1 MIISSNPSIGKGQ
14 LSSSFPHQQSK
25 KQNQSSAGLMLHSP
39 FWWGVYGFSLSQY
52 ISATSAE
59 CLTHTASAPSI
70 PQQAR
75 ERDPQAVQ
83 PASGKHC
90 SRESQLKKKKK
101 SKDNRT
107 HEALTVTLKREFRV
121 PGPRMGWS
129 GLGHLP
135 RGAVAHPA
143 SGILGL

>member
-83 PASGKHC
+83 PAS
-90 SRESQLKKKKK
+90 R
-101 SKDNRT
+101 
-107 HEALTVTLKREFRV
+107 
-121 PGPRMGWS
+121 
-129 GLGHLP
+129 
-135 RGAVAHPA
+135 
-143 SGILGL
+143 